1 MQAINLGL
9 IALTWD
15 VLWQIW
21 NFSKKKQKL
30 EFTDFFFLSTNKP
43 RNVITHKNIFQLY
56 QEQILNKSNER
67 FNIYV
72 KITKI
77 WHITPGDLD
86 LYTRSSILA
95 CMKHF

>member
-1 MQAINLGL
+1 MFCNKFEI
-9 IALTWD
+9 
-15 VLWQIW
+15 
-21 NFSKKKQKL
+21 FRKKKQKL
-30 EFTDFFFLSTNKP
+30 KSTDFFFLSTDKP
-43 RNVITHKNIFQLY
+43 LNVITHQNIFQLY

-77 WHITPGDLD
+77 RHITPGDLD